1 MKNVIVLLSALL
13 FGSLASAEFKM
24 AYVDIH
30 QAIEK
35 SAMGKKAKDEMKKEA
50 DKKNKE
56 LEKKKA
62 DLDKMGEDIEKKK
75 SVLSEEALQ
84 KRGQELQV
92 EAQKFRETVSKAQ
105 AELAKK
111 ENELLEPIVTKVKAV
126 IEKISKEKGISMVI
140 QSNQNAQIVL
150 YANAESNLTDEV
162 VKALEKDK

>member
-1 MKNVIVLLSALL
+1 MKNVIVLVGALL
-13 FGSLASAEFKM
+13 FGSMAAAEFKM

-35 SAMGKKAKDEMKKEA
+35 SAMGKKAKEEMKKEA
-50 DKKNKE
+50 DKKNKD

-84 KRGQELQV
+84 KRGQELQI

-111 ENELLEPIVTKVKAV
+111 ENELLEPIVTKVKSV

-150 YANAESNLTDEV
+150 YANTESNLTDEV

>member
-1 MKNVIVLLSALL
+1 MKNVIVLVSTLL
-13 FGSLASAEFKM
+13 FASLASAEFKM

-35 SAMGKKAKDEMKKEA
+35 SAMGKKAKEEMKKEA

-56 LEKKKA
+56 LEKKKS

-111 ENELLEPIVTKVKAV
+111 ENELLEPIVAKVKSV